1 VIALALAGRLD
12 FDPTTDTIEAP
23 DGTQVKLNAP
33 SGEVL
38 PAKGYDAGN
47 DTFIAPPADG
57 SHIEVIVDPNSDR
70 LQLLEPFDKWNG
82 NDFIFMPILMKAKG
96 KCTTDHI
103 SAAGKWLKYRGH
115 LENISGNLF
124 EGAINA
130 YTGQAGKGLDIIDRE
145 IRDFPEIA
153 ARWSFNHFPWC
164 VIGDENYGEGS
175 SREHAAMEPRYRG
188 CRVIFARSFARIHE
202 TNLKKQGI
210 VPLTFEDP
218 SIYDQIEETDVISVR
233 GMPPVPDQPI
243 QCLLANQK
251 GKEIPFTALHTFSKE
266 QVQWFKAG
274 SALNVVRQK
283 VTKAKK

>member
-1 VIALALAGRLD
+1 
-12 FDPTTDTIEAP
+12 
-23 DGTQVKLNAP
+23 
-33 SGEVL
+33 
-38 PAKGYDAGN
+38 
-47 DTFIAPPADG
+47 
-57 SHIEVIVDPNSDR
+57 
-70 LQLLEPFDKWNG
+70 
-82 NDFIFMPILMKAKG
+82 
-96 KCTTDHI
+96 
-103 SAAGKWLKYRGH
+103 
-115 LENISGNLF
+115 
-124 EGAINA
+124 
-130 YTGQAGKGLDIIDRE
+130 
-145 IRDFPEIA
+145 
-153 ARWSFNHFPWC
+153 
-164 VIGDENYGEGS
+164 
-175 SREHAAMEPRYRG
+175 MEPRYRG